1 MKNIVV
7 IGGGTGTFTVLSA
20 LKKYKDLHLSAI
32 VSMADDGGSTGRLRD
47 ELGVLPP
54 GDIRQ
59 CLVALSESDSL
70 MRNLFNFRFSGG
82 SLSGHNFGNLFIS
95 ALEKITGSFDKGIEA
110 LEKVLNIKGQ
120 VIPVT
125 LSKVALFA
133 ELENG
138 EIIVGEHLID
148 DIVINKK
155 VKRFFLNPKAKIN
168 LKAKKALKEAD
179 FIIIGPGSL
188 HTSIITNFLVD
199 GMIKSICASKA
210 KKIYLCNLMT
220 KFGHTDNFRVSDFVS
235 VIEEYLGKDC
245 LNYVIYN
252 NQKPDEKLIKKYQRK
267 KEFFVYFDKEILS
280 KKHYKSIG
288 YNLLSN
294 AGYQQ
299 NPADKIKR
307 TLVRHDLDKLGKILF
322 SILCSRSNQ

>member
-20 LKKYKDLHLSAI
+20 LKKYKDLNLSAI

-59 CLVALSESDSL
+59 CLVALSESDLL
-70 MRNLFNFRFSGG
+70 MRNLFSFRFSGG
-82 SLSGHNFGNLFIS
+82 SLDGHNFGNLFIS

-125 LSKVALFA
+125 LNKVKLFA
-133 ELENG
+133 ELESG
-138 EIIVGEHLID
+138 EIIVGEHQVD
-148 DIVINKK
+148 DIAINKK
-155 VKRFFLNPKAKIN
+155 VKRFFLNPKANIN

-179 FIIIGPGSL
+179 YIIIGPGSL
-188 HTSIITNFLVD
+188 HTSIITNFLVN
-199 GMIKSICASKA
+199 GMIQSINNSKA

-220 KFGHTDNFRVSDFVS
+220 KFGHTDDFCVSDFVN
-235 VIEEYLGKDC
+235 VIEEYLGKKC
-245 LNYVIYN
+245 LDYVVYN
-252 NQKPDEKLIKKYQRK
+252 NQKPDEKLIKKYKRK
-267 KEFFVYFDKEILS
+267 KEFFVCFDKKVLS
-280 KKHYKSIG
+280 EKNYKSIG
-288 YNLLSN
+288 YNLLSDIDHK
-294 AGYQQ
+294 Q
-299 NPADKIKR
+299 NPDDKIKR
-307 TLVRHDLDKLGKILF
+307 TLVRHDLDKLGKSLSLVIK
-322 SILCSRSNQ
+322 